1 MLNTERLLSIIEEK
15 GLTAPYVERK
25 SGVSR
30 GCIQNWCTGKY
41 QPTQSSLQKVADYLE
56 VSIAYLSGESDDPT
70 APKGVSIPVLG
81 YVAAGIPI
89 SAIED
94 VLDYEEIS
102 KDMANKGEF
111 FGLKIKGD
119 SMFPRIIEGDV
130 VIVKVQNY
138 ADNGDIV
145 IAQVN
150 GDEATC
156 KKIIM
161 TPTGM
166 TLQPLNPQYKAIEYT
181 MQDVMRLPVRIIG
194 KVVELRGKL

>member
-1 MLNTERLLSIIEEK
+1 MLSTERLMGIIKEK

-25 SGVSR
+25 AGVSR
-30 GCIQNWCTGKY
+30 GCILNWCSGKY

-56 VSIAYLSGESDDPT
+56 VSIAYLSGETDNPET
-70 APKGVSIPVLG
+70 PKGVSIPVLG
-81 YVAAGIPI
+81 TVAAGLPI
-89 SAIED
+89 SAVED
-94 VLDYEEIS
+94 ILDYEEIS
-102 KDMANKGEF
+102 KDMATKGEF

-119 SMFPRIIEGDV
+119 SMYPRILEGDV
-130 VIVKVQNY
+130 VIVRVQNY
-138 ADNGDIV
+138 AESGDIV

-156 KKIIM
+156 KKLIM

-166 TLQPLNPQYKAIEYT
+166 TLQPLNPQYKAMEFTI
-181 MQDVMRLPVRIIG
+181 QDVMRLPVRIIG